1 MNATQ
6 KRSLSGP
13 FLGLALF
20 AAGGLLGTA
29 PGARSQDLVHGTS
42 TLPVTARLGN
52 ATLQPGKY
60 SYAVDSLEAIRS
72 VDGLQIGNS
81 RVAVILSSLNKDGH
95 VVSLIANA
103 FRADT
108 LASQSSGSIDFG
120 SGMTIRSISLNN
132 AGLKIIFPAN
142 RTERLLQAKVSRP
155 SAVRG
160 DD

>member
-1 MNATQ
+1 MRGNG
-6 KRSLSGP
+6 RNDLP
-13 FLGLALF
+13 C
-20 AAGGLLGTA
+20 LLMF
-29 PGARSQDLVHGTS
+29 
-42 TLPVTARLGN
+42 
-52 ATLQPGKY
+52 
-60 SYAVDSLEAIRS
+60 
-72 VDGLQIGNS
+72 
-81 RVAVILSSLNKDGH
+81 SSLNKDGH